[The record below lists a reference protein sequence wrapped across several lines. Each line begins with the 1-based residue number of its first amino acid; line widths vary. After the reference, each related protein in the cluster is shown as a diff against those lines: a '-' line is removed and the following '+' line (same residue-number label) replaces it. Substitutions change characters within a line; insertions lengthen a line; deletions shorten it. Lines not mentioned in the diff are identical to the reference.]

1 MSFKIEVSPF
11 NELERKRRKR
21 EFIFALL
28 AILLIVGLTWIEL
41 KSFGINS
48 YLFLILFNVNLI
60 LLVLVLFLVIRNIFK
75 LIVERRRN
83 VLGSKLRMKLVL
95 IFFFLSFI
103 PTLLM
108 FFISVRLVQTSVD
121 FWFKSQVEKSLEG
134 SLQVATIFY
143 KSSQDRL
150 ANLERYLVQQIRKK
164 KFLWGGRGMDRFL
177 LEQKKEFRLS
187 LLGVLSLQ
195 KKESNW
201 HIDPRW
207 KKAWPKI
214 KKELFSRLAAR
225 SEYISTIYKS
235 EFGDL
240 LVGAWPVDKG
250 KTGYLVAGELLP
262 QGLASKLDSIA
273 KGLEEYKKLKV
284 LKYPLK
290 WVLYTTLGVITLV
303 IVFGSTWFGFKLS
316 SEISAPIQALAVG
329 TQRVAKGDL
338 DVYLEDEAD
347 DELGLLINSFNQMT
361 RDLKKSQQELS
372 AVNKTLAQKNL
383 ELLAQNTYIQAV
395 LNTITSGVVS
405 LDKQGKIV
413 TVNKA
418 TENILGIKKEILLN
432 KKPEELLKGEYVQL
446 FTEVKKHL
454 NLFANARWQR
464 QLELEAEGKKIKLLV
479 NALKLDKARAD
490 FGEMVFVFEDI
501 TELEKMQRLAAWREV
516 ARRMAHEIKN
526 PLTPIKLSAQR
537 LEKKF
542 AHKVQEKSF
551 RECTQLIIRQVEHL
565 QSLVADFSNF
575 AKLPAVNLEEGD
587 VRRVVA
593 EVINDFKQTYP
604 NIEWKLELAED
615 VPNVLF
621 DENALKRV
629 LLNLILNAIEA
640 VQAKS
645 QKVIG
650 VKIDGQPDLSKVV
663 IKVWDNGPGLSKE
676 EKDIIFEPYFSKKK
690 EGTGLGLAIVKTL
703 IAEQKGKIWVE
714 SNEPQGSVFIIELSS

>member
-1 MSFKIEVSPF
+1 MSSKIEVYPP
-11 NELERKRRKR
+11 NENERKRRRR
-21 EFIFALL
+21 EFYLAFI

-41 KSFGINS
+41 KFFGVNS
-48 YLFLILFNVNLI
+48 YLFLILFNVNLV

-83 VLGSKLRMKLVL
+83 VLGSKLRTKLVL
-95 IFFFLSFI
+95 IFFLLSFI

-121 FWFKSQVEKSLEG
+121 FWFKSQVEKSLEE
-134 SLQVATIFY
+134 SLQIAKTFY
-143 KSSQDRL
+143 KSSEDRL

-164 KFLWGGRGMDRFL
+164 KFLWGGKSMDKFL
-177 LEQKKEFRLS
+177 LQQKKEFALS
-187 LLGVLSLQ
+187 LLGVLSPQ

-201 HIDPRW
+201 HIDENW
-207 KKAWPKI
+207 KNIWPEV
-214 KKELFSRLAAR
+214 KKDLFSLLATKT
-225 SEYISTIYKS
+225 EYISTIYRSK
-235 EFGDL
+235 FGDL

-262 QGLASKLDSIA
+262 PELGSKLDSIA

-303 IVFGSTWFGFKLS
+303 IIFGSTWFGFKLS
-316 SEISAPIQALAVG
+316 REISAPVQALAVG

-347 DELGLLINSFNQMT
+347 DELGLLIDYFNQMT
-361 RDLKKSQQELS
+361 KDLKKSQQELS
-372 AVNKTLAQKNL
+372 TVNKTLAQKNL
-383 ELLAQNTYIQAV
+383 KLLAQNSYIQAV

-405 LDKQGKIV
+405 LDRENRIV

-418 TENILGIKKEILLN
+418 TEEILGVKKELLLN
-432 KKPEELLKGEYVQL
+432 KKPEELLKGEYAQL
-446 FTEVKKHL
+446 FTEVKNHL
-454 NLFANARWQR
+454 NLFDNARWQR
-464 QLELEAEGKKIKLLV
+464 QLELEIGGKKIKLLV
-479 NALKLDKARAD
+479 NALKLDKTRAD
-490 FGEMVFVFEDI
+490 FGEIVFVFEDI

-542 AHKVQEKSF
+542 ASQVQEKSF

-575 AKLPAVNLEEGD
+575 AQLPTVTLKQGD
-587 VRRVVA
+587 VRKVVT
-593 EVINDFKQTYP
+593 EIINDFNQTYP
-604 NIEWKLELAED
+604 DIKWQLELAQSVPD
-615 VPNVLF
+615 VFF

-629 LLNLILNAIEA
+629 LLNLVLNAIEA
-640 VQAKS
+640 VQSQS
-645 QKVIG
+645 QKIIG
-650 VKIDGQPDLSKVV
+650 INVLSGTDLSKVV
-663 IKVWDNGPGLSKE
+663 IKVWDNGPGLSQE
-676 EKDIIFEPYFSKKK
+676 EKDVIFEPYFSKKK

-714 SNEPQGSVFIIELSS
+714 DNEPRGSVFIIELSS